1 MGLSLLASKIIIKKI
16 PTLITIF
23 HNFKMNYVRT
33 SVIFCV
39 EGSIYIF
46 FSIFSVVFNKIQ
58 KFLLNSVADPDSDPG
73 FLAGSGTKN

>member
-1 MGLSLLASKIIIKKI
+1 
-16 PTLITIF
+16 
-23 HNFKMNYVRT
+23 MNYVRT
-33 SVIFCV
+33 SVIFCI

-58 KFLLNSVADPDSDPG
+58 KFLLNSVADPNLDPDPG

>member
-1 MGLSLLASKIIIKKI
+1 
-16 PTLITIF
+16 
-23 HNFKMNYVRT
+23 MNYVRT

-46 FSIFSVVFNKIQ
+46 FSFFAVVFNKIQ
-58 KFLLNSVADPDSDPG
+58 KFLLNSVADPDSNPDPDPG